1 MFGTSQNKNGSSK
14 GKLIFV
20 IKTSLQMGRSNK
32 LKNSNRKKFMN
43 KMGLEYQW
51 LMDSFKEILCKLKIK
66 QLLRL
71 ITFLTSKILLII
83 NNQKMMKILSLV
95 AQMIKINFK
104 KNLYHLDLGG
114 SVDNITKSKQ
124 LIS

>member
-51 LMDSFKEILCKLKIK
+51 LMDSFKEILC
-66 QLLRL
+66 
-71 ITFLTSKILLII
+71 
-83 NNQKMMKILSLV
+83 
-95 AQMIKINFK
+95 
-104 KNLYHLDLGG
+104 
-114 SVDNITKSKQ
+114 
-124 LIS
+124 

>member
-20 IKTSLQMGRSNK
+20 IKTSLQMGRSYK

-51 LMDSFKEILCKLKIK
+51 LMDSFKEILC
-66 QLLRL
+66 
-71 ITFLTSKILLII
+71 
-83 NNQKMMKILSLV
+83 
-95 AQMIKINFK
+95 
-104 KNLYHLDLGG
+104 
-114 SVDNITKSKQ
+114 
-124 LIS
+124 

>member
-1 MFGTSQNKNGSSK
+1 MFGTSQNKHGSSK

-51 LMDSFKEILCKLKIK
+51 LMDSFKEILC
-66 QLLRL
+66 
-71 ITFLTSKILLII
+71 
-83 NNQKMMKILSLV
+83 
-95 AQMIKINFK
+95 
-104 KNLYHLDLGG
+104 
-114 SVDNITKSKQ
+114 
-124 LIS
+124 

>member
-1 MFGTSQNKNGSSK
+1 
-14 GKLIFV
+14 
-20 IKTSLQMGRSNK
+20 MGRSNK
-32 LKNSNRKKFMN
+32 SKNSNRKKFMN